1 MMYSDYYAIS
11 SCAFSVLFI
20 PFIILVSLHFSRA
33 LEAFGY
39 DSRTYMRWL
48 RCSCSATVLPPVLIC
63 GLAAMAQLALRV
75 YLTNTYFE
83 ELQIILGYAA
93 WLLLASVL
101 IALAFSRYAKTMS
114 NAMWSVPRI
123 ADRRLVTVFIT
134 SSLITAF
141 LALIL
146 NLYGWRLYIYLM
158 PLTAPFLA
166 PFVNLFMKPVPGAV
180 TPLSGAQEWDE
191 SFAGTESR

>member
-180 TPLSGAQEWDE
+180 TPLSDAQEWDE